1 MCQCYRNWMA
11 NDCSERVCQFGLAHV
26 DTPKGDLD
34 ASSGKLTSPDVLVIN
49 NNDVYPHGTTEQY
62 PSMYDSDQN
71 VQTNTAHWYR
81 ECSNKGL
88 CDRGTGTCTC
98 FEGYEGSNCQR
109 ASCPITNGN
118 VCSGHGV
125 CKDIKALAD
134 DDNSNLYNLWDEHV
148 TMGCQCDK
156 GFTGP
161 DCSQKQC
168 KVGVDPL
175 YVDGFQNTRYSNW
188 TVQFFTRSTSEYVYG
203 NYSIVFSDAYGED
216 WQTMPI
222 DINANCLAITNA
234 LEALPNDVI
243 PMGSVRC
250 QKSEEHLH
258 NKFAIDGQS
267 TDTYNGQT
275 NSNPQNPGSEDI
287 YDSSIFLVTK
297 YLIAFPMNPG
307 YLKPPTINRYLD
319 GSRPTLY
326 TKSMPSTL
334 GWHVFPNGFAG
345 ENVDYVSDE
354 CFGVLASIGSDSVS
368 ATHWLTGM
376 DAPSMKRLKAC
387 LGDSNGVTTDN
398 IETYNWDYGNWMNPH
413 LIKLVEATQ
422 DTVTQ
427 YVRPDG
433 TVYKVNDVMA
443 NNDGSVQDSQVID
456 FPVSKLCTN
465 GRAWVTKKG
474 AGNTY
479 LQVTTTGSQGT
490 SIGQATTNQLSEGF
504 YNIGQQ
510 GFCMNI
516 NPPGFYAVIYFDDC
530 SSQPT
535 MNSRGYASGS
545 PQATSF
551 CSATNP
557 FRILNRA
564 GSDYSSNTKFH
575 VYVTDGW
582 LQQVNQNSGMFTS
595 SIGYTAAERALAE
608 HSNIVHFQNTT
619 ENWKVSSRGNLP
631 TATMNPLTQD
641 FVGQIDCETTTL
653 GKYGALDCVD
663 KGDMLMFLDLGIK
676 DPIASSSA
684 TTATGAYRQT
694 DLVTLYDYAPLGPYA
709 ATNLV
714 SYVPAASNVGG
725 LTQNKCFQGT
735 NANGVTYGPYNVGT
749 SSNPSYTCPN
759 SGTYQPTR
767 QSLMANPIYPNI
779 YTVQKISRNPQVYG
793 MNDGVYDREALTEP
807 FRHTA
812 ILDFAVNGMFTNYP
826 RAYQSYNA
834 PASTATIYKFHP
846 AMNTVAAT
854 YVGPCATRGICDH
867 ATGTC
872 QCFHGYTNDDCSVL
886 NALAH

>member
-1 MCQCYRNWMA
+1 M
-11 NDCSERVCQFGLAHV
+11 

-62 PSMYDSDQN
+62 PSMKDSDQN

-88 CDRGTGTCTC
+88 CDRGTGVCTC

-109 ASCPITNGN
+109 ASCPTTNGN

-125 CKDIKALAD
+125 CKDIKTLAN
-134 DDNSNLYNLWDEHV
+134 DDNTNLYNLWDEYV

-188 TVQFFTRSTSEYVYG
+188 TVQFFTRSRHEYVFG

-222 DINANCLAITNA
+222 DINANCQAITEA

-250 QKSEEHLH
+250 QKSEQQLH
-258 NKFAIDGQS
+258 NTFAIDGS
-267 TDTYNGQT
+267 TTDSFNGQVP
-275 NSNPQNPGSEDI
+275 NKEAIYDPDI
-287 YDSSIFLVTK
+287 YLVTK
-297 YLIAFPMNPG
+297 YIIAFPMNPG

-354 CFGVLASIGSDSVS
+354 CFGVLASIGYDGVS

-387 LGDSNGVTTDN
+387 LGDSNGVPTDN
-398 IETYNWDYGNWMNPH
+398 TETYNWDYGNWMNPH

-433 TVYKVNDVMA
+433 TVYKVNDIMS
-443 NNDGSVQDSQVID
+443 NNDGSVQDNQVID

-474 AGNTY
+474 VGNTY
-479 LQVTTTGSQGT
+479 LQVTTTGTQTTTG
-490 SIGQATTNQLSEGF
+490 SIGQAAVQQLTEGF
-504 YNIGQQ
+504 FNIGQQ
-510 GFCMNI
+510 GYCMNI

-535 MNSRGYASGS
+535 MNSRGYAKDST
-545 PQATSF
+545 QATSF
-551 CSATNP
+551 CSTTNP

-564 GSDYSSNTKFH
+564 GADYGSNTKFH

-582 LQQVNQNSGMFTS
+582 LQQVNQNSGMYTS
-595 SIGYTAAERALAE
+595 KLGYTASQRALAA
-608 HSNIVHFQNTT
+608 HTNLVHFQNVT
-619 ENWKVSSRGNLP
+619 ESWKGSAQNTMP
-631 TATMNPLTQD
+631 TAIMNPLTQD

-653 GKYGALDCVD
+653 GEFGALDCVE
-663 KGDMLMFLDLGIK
+663 KGDLLMFLSLGVK
-676 DPIASSSA
+676 DPVASTSA
-684 TTATGAYRQT
+684 TTATGAYRQSE
-694 DLVTLYDYAPLGPYA
+694 LVSLYDYAPLGPNA
-709 ATNLV
+709 ANLV
-714 SYVPAASNVGG
+714 SYAPAASNVGG

-735 NANGVTYGPYNVGT
+735 NANGVSYGPYNVGT

-767 QSLMANPIYPNI
+767 NSLMANPIYPNI
-779 YTVQKISRNPQVYG
+779 YTVQKISRNPKEYG
-793 MNDGVYDREALTEP
+793 LFDGVYDNEALTEP

-826 RAYQSYNA
+826 RAYQ
-834 PASTATIYKFHP
+834 ASTLGPNAAYPSTTATVYKFHP
-846 AMNTVAAT
+846 AKNAVAAT
-854 YVGPCATRGICDH
+854 YVGPCSTRGICDSG
-867 ATGTC
+867 TGTC
-872 QCFHGYTNDDCSVL
+872 QCFHGYTNDDCGVL
-886 NALAH
+886 NALAK